1 MVRLVDIAT
10 RVGVSVMTVSK
21 ALRDKP
27 DVAATTRARIKTAAL
42 EMGYV
47 PDSSA
52 QSLRTRATKLLGLAI
67 PSTTNPVFA
76 RMVFALE
83 ERAQALGYD
92 LLLAHTQNKPE
103 LEERC
108 LRRFLAR
115 RVDGIFVSPVYRM
128 ENDAR
133 IYRELQTN
141 GTPVVLLGSPA
152 AFCSQFVSVQTE
164 ELAASFAA
172 TKHLLELGHKR
183 IAYFTGPLPAIWA
196 QERYEGYRRAHREAG
211 LEVDDRL
218 VFHAGSTIE
227 DGHKAALEFAG
238 ENCGATAIQACNDLV
253 AIGAAHTLLQQGL
266 RIPEDLSLVGFGN
279 ILVAEHFRVPLTT
292 VRQPKFRLGIAAMD
306 LMEESLR
313 GQRPESRRLPAE
325 LIIRDSSAAPA
336 GGPKAEGRG
345 QKQEV

>member
-27 DVAATTRARIKTAAL
+27 DVAASTRARIKTAAL

-238 ENCGATAIQACNDLV
+238 ENCGATAIQACNDPV
-253 AIGAAHTLLQQGL
+253 AIGAANTLLQQGL

>member
-27 DVAATTRARIKTAAL
+27 DVAATTRARIKSAAL

-115 RVDGIFVSPVYRM
+115 RVDGIFVCPVYRM

-164 ELAASFAA
+164 ELPASFAA

-253 AIGAAHTLLQQGL
+253 AIGAANTLLQQGL

-313 GQRPESRRLPAE
+313 GERPESRRLPAE
-325 LIIRDSSAAPA
+325 LIIRDSSAAP
-336 GGPKAEGRG
+336 GGGHQPDGER
-345 QKQEV
+345 QKSKV

>member
-1 MVRLVDIAT
+1 MVRLIDIAA

-27 DVAATTRARIKTAAL
+27 DVSAATRARIKKAAL

-92 LLLAHTQNKPE
+92 LVLTHTQNKPE

-108 LRRFLAR
+108 LRRLLAR

-128 ENDAR
+128 ESEAR
-133 IYRELQTN
+133 IYRDLQAS

-164 ELAASFAA
+164 ELTASFAA
-172 TKHLLELGHKR
+172 TKHLLELGHQR

-196 QERYEGYRRAHREAG
+196 QERYEGYRRALRDSG
-211 LEVDDRL
+211 LDMDDRL

-238 ENCGATAIQACNDLV
+238 ENCQATAIQACNDLV
-253 AIGAAHTLLQQGL
+253 AIGAATTLLQQGL
-266 RIPEDLSLVGFGN
+266 RIPADLSLVGFGN

-292 VRQPKFRLGIAAMD
+292 IRQPKFRLGIAAME
-306 LMEESLR
+306 LMQALLR
-313 GQRPESRRLPAE
+313 GEHPESRRLPAE
-325 LIIRDSSAAPA
+325 LIIRDSSTAPS
-336 GGPKAEGRG
+336 GGPNAEGRR
-345 QKQEV
+345 QKPEA

>member
-27 DVAATTRARIKTAAL
+27 DVAASTRARIKTAAL

-128 ENDAR
+128 ESEAR

-164 ELAASFAA
+164 ELAASFAV
-172 TKHLLELGHKR
+172 TKHLLELGHKC

-253 AIGAAHTLLQQGL
+253 AIGAANTLLQQGL

-279 ILVAEHFRVPLTT
+279 ILVSEHFRVPLTT

-306 LMEESLR
+306 LMEELLR
-313 GQRPESRRLPAE
+313 GERPESRRLPAE
-325 LIIRDSSAAPA
+325 LILRDSSAAPA
-336 GGPKAEGRG
+336 GRPKAEGRG
-345 QKQEV
+345 QKPEA

>member
-27 DVAATTRARIKTAAL
+27 DVAAATRARIKTAAL

-108 LRRFLAR
+108 LRRLLAR

-128 ENDAR
+128 ESEAR
-133 IYRELQTN
+133 IYRELQAN

-164 ELAASFAA
+164 ELPASFAA

-253 AIGAAHTLLQQGL
+253 AIGAANTLLQQGL

-292 VRQPKFRLGIAAMD
+292 VRQPKLRLGLAAME
-306 LMEESLR
+306 LMEELLR
-313 GQRPESRRLPAE
+313 GERPESRRLPAE
-325 LIIRDSSAAPA
+325 LIIRDSSAAPT
-336 GGPKAEGRG
+336 GGPKPEGRG
-345 QKQEV
+345 QKQEA

>member
-27 DVAATTRARIKTAAL
+27 DVAAATRARIKTAAL

-108 LRRFLAR
+108 LRRLLAR

-128 ENDAR
+128 ESEAR

-172 TKHLLELGHKR
+172 TKHLLELGHER

-253 AIGAAHTLLQQGL
+253 AIGAANTLLQQGL

-292 VRQPKFRLGIAAMD
+292 VRQPKLRLGLAAME
-306 LMEESLR
+306 LMEELLR
-313 GQRPESRRLPAE
+313 GERPESRRLPAE
-325 LIIRDSSAAPA
+325 LIIRDSSAAPTE
-336 GGPKAEGRG
+336 GPKSEGRG
-345 QKQEV
+345 QKPEA

>member
-253 AIGAAHTLLQQGL
+253 AIGAANTLLQQGL

-292 VRQPKFRLGIAAMD
+292 IRQPKLRLGLAAME
-306 LMEESLR
+306 LMEELLR
-313 GQRPESRRLPAE
+313 GERPESRRLPAE
-325 LIIRDSSAAPA
+325 LIIRDSSAAPT
-336 GGPKAEGRG
+336 GGPKPEGRG
-345 QKQEV
+345 QKPEA